1 MRRIPPA
8 ILHPL
13 LFLLTFAT
21 TTFAGFEWIGG
32 DTVLLPSQISP
43 EGWHGAL
50 LFSSLFLGILT
61 VHEFGHYFT
70 ARYYAIKASLPYYIP
85 LWLGFLGIPSIG
97 TAGAVIRFREKLKTN
112 LHFFDVGI
120 AGPLAGFV
128 VVVAVLIIGF
138 NTLPAPEYIYDIHP
152 HYRQYGA
159 NYDKVVY
166 APGYVDPTMRTLVLL
181 DPNNGIF
188 TDEQL
193 QEAMDQ
199 QGGTLT
205 LGPSLFF
212 GWMSKLAPD
221 QSLVPNMHEVFH
233 YPWLF
238 AGYLALFFTALN
250 LLPIGQLDGGHI
262 LYGLI
267 GRRRHAFVSLFIFA
281 GFITYAGLGIISPYD
296 TPENLLWYIP
306 FYVAFLLL
314 LFSRTTYS
322 WKYRVIY
329 AMSILAIQLLIQA
342 IWPGVE
348 GYPGWLLFAFFIGR
362 VSGVYHPKA
371 SVEEPLGLWRQVLGW
386 LSLLIFFLC
395 FTPQPL
401 IYL

>member
-8 ILHPL
+8 IIHLF

-21 TTFAGFEWIGG
+21 TTFAGLEWIGG
-32 DTVLLPSQISP
+32 AS
-43 EGWHGAL
+43 L
-50 LFSSLFLGILT
+50 LFPSSIGPGDWEGAILFAGLFLGILT

-70 ARYYAIKASLPYYIP
+70 ARHYKINASLPYYIP
-85 LWLGFLGIPSIG
+85 LWLGFLSIPSIG
-97 TAGAVIRFREKLKTN
+97 TAGAVIRFREKLKSN

-128 VVVAVLIIGF
+128 VAVAVLLIGF
-138 NTLPAPEYIYDIHP
+138 YTLPPQEYIYDIHP

-166 APGYVDPTMRTLVLL
+166 APGYIDPTQRTLILL
-181 DPNNGIF
+181 NPHNGIF
-188 TDEQL
+188 DDAQL
-193 QEAMDQ
+193 QEVLQ
-199 QGGTLT
+199 QQGTLT
-205 LGPSLFF
+205 LGPNLFF
-212 GWMSKLAPD
+212 GWMSQLAPD
-221 QSLVPNMHEVFH
+221 QSLVPNLHEVFH

-238 AGYLALFFTALN
+238 AGYLAIFFTALN

-267 GRRRHAFVSLFIFA
+267 GRKRHAMASLFLYA
-281 GFITYAGLGIISPYD
+281 GFVTYAGLGVVSPYD
-296 TPENLLWYIP
+296 SPDTLFWSLPL
-306 FYVAFLLL
+306 YVMFLLV

-342 IWPGVE
+342 IWPGTY
-348 GYPGWLLFAFFIGR
+348 GYPGWLLFAFFVGR
-362 VSGVYHPKA
+362 LTGIYHPKA
-371 SVEEPLGLWRQVLGW
+371 TLEQPLGLGRQILGW